1 MVSSIY
7 GFYKD
12 TISPNSTITNTIC
25 IFKKHQFY
33 RMSSIG
39 QKISNRFWE
48 FLMLFIAITL
58 GFFVENYREGLADR
72 EKESEIIKSFITD
85 LNTDIKELEVA
96 INRREIREIR
106 VDSVMYIFNN
116 GLENKYGKDLY
127 YYARY
132 LSRPFVFWA
141 NNTTVEQLKY
151 SGNFILI
158 KNQKLIDNLLDYN
171 DNYVFIN
178 YIRQREEYLVRRLF
192 DQINEI
198 FDPKVF
204 DEMNVY
210 DIEFVYPS
218 GNPKINSNSEKA
230 IKELM
235 SNLHYIKT
243 VNLGQLGLFR
253 EHQKRAKQILNY
265 IYNKYPDSKSALKN

>member
-1 MVSSIY
+1 M
-7 GFYKD
+7 G
-12 TISPNSTITNTIC
+12 
-25 IFKKHQFY
+25 
-33 RMSSIG
+33 SIG

-48 FLMLFIAITL
+48 FLMLFVAITL
-58 GFFVENYREGLADR
+58 GFFVENYREGLVDR
-72 EKESEIIKSFITD
+72 EKESEIIKSFIND
-85 LNTDIKELEVA
+85 LKTDIEELDVV
-96 INRREIREIR
+96 IKRREIREIR
-106 VDSVMYIFNN
+106 VDSVIYIFNN
-116 GLENKYGKDLY
+116 GLENDYGKDLY
-127 YYARY
+127 FYARY

-141 NNTTVEQLKY
+141 NNTTVEQLKF

-171 DNYVFIN
+171 DNYIFIN
-178 YIRQREEYLVRRLF
+178 YIRLREEYLVRRLF
-192 DQINEI
+192 DQINQI

-235 SNLHYIKT
+235 SNLHYVKT

-253 EHQKRAKQILNY
+253 EHQKRAKQIL
-265 IYNKYPDSKSALKN
+265 D

>member
-1 MVSSIY
+1 M
-7 GFYKD
+7 
-12 TISPNSTITNTIC
+12 N
-25 IFKKHQFY
+25 
-33 RMSSIG
+33 SIG

-72 EKESEIIKSFITD
+72 EKESEIIKSFIND

-265 IYNKYPDSKSALKN
+265 IYNEYPGSKSALKN

>member
-1 MVSSIY
+1 
-7 GFYKD
+7 
-12 TISPNSTITNTIC
+12 
-25 IFKKHQFY
+25 
-33 RMSSIG
+33 MSSIG

-72 EKESEIIKSFITD
+72 EKESEIIKSFIND

-106 VDSVMYIFNN
+106 VDSVIYIFNN

-265 IYNKYPDSKSALKN
+265 I

>member
-1 MVSSIY
+1 
-7 GFYKD
+7 
-12 TISPNSTITNTIC
+12 
-25 IFKKHQFY
+25 
-33 RMSSIG
+33 MSSIG

-72 EKESEIIKSFITD
+72 EKESEIIISFIND

-96 INRREIREIR
+96 INRREKREIR

-210 DIEFVYPS
+210 DIEFIYPS
-218 GNPKINSNSEKA
+218 GNPKINSNNEK
-230 IKELM
+230 
-235 SNLHYIKT
+235 
-243 VNLGQLGLFR
+243 Q
-253 EHQKRAKQILNY
+253 
-265 IYNKYPDSKSALKN
+265 SKSW

>member
-1 MVSSIY
+1 
-7 GFYKD
+7 
-12 TISPNSTITNTIC
+12 
-25 IFKKHQFY
+25 
-33 RMSSIG
+33 MSSIG

-72 EKESEIIKSFITD
+72 EKESEIIISFIND

-158 KNQKLIDNLLDYN
+158 KNQKLINNLLDYN

-235 SNLHYIKT
+235 SNLHYVKT

-265 IYNKYPDSKSALKN
+265 KYNEYPDSKLALKN

>member
-1 MVSSIY
+1 M
-7 GFYKD
+7 G
-12 TISPNSTITNTIC
+12 
-25 IFKKHQFY
+25 
-33 RMSSIG
+33 SIG

-58 GFFVENYREGLADR
+58 GFFVENYREGLVDR
-72 EKESEIIKSFITD
+72 EKESEIIKSFIND
-85 LNTDIKELEVA
+85 LKTDIEELDVV
-96 INRREIREIR
+96 IKREIREIR
-106 VDSVMYIFNN
+106 VDSVIYIFNN
-116 GLENKYGKDLY
+116 GLENDYGKDLY
-127 YYARY
+127 FYARY

-141 NNTTVEQLKY
+141 NNTTVNEKF

-171 DNYVFIN
+171 DNYIFIN
-178 YIRQREEYLVRRLF
+178 YIRLREEYLVRRLF
-192 DQINEI
+192 DQINQI

-235 SNLHYIKT
+235 SNLHYVKT

-253 EHQKRAKQILNY
+253 EHQKRAKQILDY
-265 IYNKYPDSKSALKN
+265 IYKEYPDSKSALKN